1 MGELLEHVHAGASSA
16 RWLPGWGVL
25 QFAAMAAAFAWFV
38 KRTPGDLARLRVCLL
53 IGFAGAALGAAAF
66 GVAIRV
72 PAWVRSGFEIRAL
85 ARGGIMA
92 YGALAGLSIAFTIM
106 ARRRGF
112 DIGSSLDRLA
122 PIMGLLVL
130 FARVGCFFGGCEF
143 GVVTSSPLG
152 VRFPP
157 QSPAFRQHLEA
168 GLILAS
174 DRGSL
179 AVHPAQL
186 YEAASGILMI
196 AVALLIERKSNI
208 KNTQY
213 PQGSPAPGAAF
224 AGAVATYALCRF
236 FVEFAR
242 GDALRG
248 HLGPLSTGQ
257 WLSLIALAG
266 AVAFLARSPPST
278 SFRPSPGGPHLQ
290 QRKPVE

>member
-16 RWLPGWGVL
+16 RWLPGWGAM
-25 QFAAMAAAFAWFV
+25 QIAAVAAAFALFV
-38 KRTPGDLARLRVCLL
+38 KRTPGNLARLRVCLL
-53 IGFAGAALGAAAF
+53 IGFAGAAVGAAAF
-66 GVAIRV
+66 GMSLRI
-72 PAWVRSGFEIRAL
+72 PAWIQSGFETRAL
-85 ARGGIMA
+85 VKGGIMA
-92 YGALAGLSIAFTIM
+92 YGALTGLSVAFAWM
-106 ARRRGF
+106 ARRSGYCV
-112 DIGSSLDRLA
+112 GSSLDRLA
-122 PIMGLLVL
+122 PSMGVMVL

-157 QSPAFRQHLEA
+157 KSPAFRQHLDA

-186 YEAASGILMI
+186 YEAASGIFMV
-196 AVALLIERKSNI
+196 AVAIFMERKS
-208 KNTQY
+208 KNTNV
-213 PQGSPAPGAAF
+213 PPGASF
-224 AGAVATYALCRF
+224 AGAAATYAICRF
-236 FVEFAR
+236 FIEFAR

-257 WLSLIALAG
+257 WLSLIVLAG
-266 AVAFLARSPPST
+266 AGAFLCLPS
-278 SFRPSPGGPHLQ
+278 RPGRPGTNHLQ